1 MNNNIIL
8 AIIIALLVCYLI
20 HRILKNRTIEV
31 ENFTNEPKI
40 YTSDFNE
47 RF

>member
-1 MNNNIIL
+1 MNNQIIL
-8 AIIIALLVCYLI
+8 AIIISLLVCYLL
-20 HRILKNRTIEV
+20 HRVLKNRTIEV

-40 YTSDFNE
+40 YTSDFKE